1 MDETTL
7 TKGRIRKLN
16 ALRRLVGDKL
26 GEEAFS
32 KWLAQQKKASAA
44 RRADPVAEKIV
55 EALAGDAG
63 DRNFRLGN
71 YGYTVKRARGKGVS
85 GFVAVKNTKKP

>member
-7 TKGRIRKLN
+7 TKVQIRKLN

-32 KWLAQQKKASAA
+32 KWVEQQAAASAA
-44 RRADPVAEKIV
+44 KVDPVATKIEDAV
-55 EALAGDAG
+55 AGFAEDKL
-63 DRNFRLGN
+63 FKLGN
-71 YGYTVKRARGKGVS
+71 YGYTVRRARGKGAS
-85 GFVAVKNTKKP
+85 GFVASKNAKPE

>member
-7 TKGRIRKLN
+7 TKVQSRKLN

-32 KWLAQQKKASAA
+32 KWVKQQAASSAA
-44 RRADPVAEKIV
+44 KADPVAKKIE
-55 EALAGDAG
+55 EALAGFAN
-63 DRNFRLGN
+63 DRSFKLGN
-71 YGYTVKRARGKGVS
+71 YGYTVRRARGKGAS
-85 GFVAVKNTKKP
+85 GFAASKNAKPE